1 MSSTGLHPY
10 WMDSLMRL
18 TKPESRK
25 VAMQLSNTNK
35 LGYQSTRG
43 GPVGKG
49 SLLEFVLKQKEKHPT
64 KVRVRSFCC
73 VVCFGIRTAQGGGRG
88 VPEVFL
94 FGKALDVRELPAVP
108 LPCGTRVIVLVA
120 ATRSSTALC
129 LVMRRP
135 V

>member
-64 KVRVRSFCC
+64 KVRARAFCC
-73 VVCFGIRTAQGGGRG
+73 VVCFGVIRSTKGRG
-88 VPEVFL
+88 VPF
-94 FGKALDVRELPAVP
+94 FFFFSCFAKAHARA
-108 LPCGTRVIVLVA
+108 
-120 ATRSSTALC
+120 
-129 LVMRRP
+129 
-135 V
+135 